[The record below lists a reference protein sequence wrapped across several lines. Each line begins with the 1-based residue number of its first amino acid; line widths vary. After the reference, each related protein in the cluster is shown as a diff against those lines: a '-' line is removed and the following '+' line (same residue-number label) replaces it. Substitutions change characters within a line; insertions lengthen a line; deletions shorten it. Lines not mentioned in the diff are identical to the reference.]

1 MSDFKLVA
9 DSPYPIHLVKCCNW
23 NRMYCYQNF
32 PKYRYYG
39 NNIKYMIDVA
49 TSGTRVKWKAHW

>member
-23 NRMYCYQNF
+23 NRMY
-32 PKYRYYG
+32 
-39 NNIKYMIDVA
+39 
-49 TSGTRVKWKAHW
+49 